1 MSTGT
6 GSSVHHV
13 RCVNCP
19 LQQLSYFRR
28 FSADELEFLTTFKTG
43 ELTADAGATII
54 VEGAHSAHLYTV
66 LSGSAYRYKLLEDG
80 RRQIMNFVFP
90 GDIIGLQGSVM
101 GEMQHS
107 VEVLSPIRLCVF
119 ERNKLMHLYETH
131 SSLAFDLTWL
141 AAREEQILD
150 ENLLNIGRRNAL
162 ERAAYLIVNL
172 FLRAKAVGLVK
183 GNRLNV
189 PITQLH
195 LADTLGLSVVHTNR
209 TLKRLADRKLVQW
222 RDRGCEVLD
231 VERLL
236 QIAQWDGLVEGPG
249 RPYL

>member
-1 MSTGT
+1 MSEPNGQ
-6 GSSVHHV
+6 HV
-13 RCVNCP
+13 RCAYCP
-19 LQQLSYFRR
+19 LKQFSYFRG
-28 FSADELEFLTTFKTG
+28 FSQEELDFLTAFKTG
-43 ELTADAGATII
+43 ELMANAGSTIL
-54 VEGAHSAHLYTV
+54 VEGSHSAHLYTL
-66 LSGSAYRYKLLEDG
+66 LSGAAFRYKMLEDG

-107 VEVLSPIRLCVF
+107 VEILSPTRLCVF
-119 ERNKLMHLYETH
+119 ERDRLLELYERH
-131 SSLAFDLTWL
+131 SSLGFDITWM
-141 AAREEQILD
+141 AAREERLLD
-150 ENLLNIGRRNAL
+150 ENLLNVGRRTAL
-162 ERAAYLIVNL
+162 ERTAYLIANL

-209 TLKRLADRKLVQW
+209 TLKRLSERRLVRW
-222 RDRGCEVLD
+222 RDRGCEVLN
-231 VERLL
+231 EEGLL
-236 QIAQWDGLVEGPG
+236 ALAEWEGLHDAP